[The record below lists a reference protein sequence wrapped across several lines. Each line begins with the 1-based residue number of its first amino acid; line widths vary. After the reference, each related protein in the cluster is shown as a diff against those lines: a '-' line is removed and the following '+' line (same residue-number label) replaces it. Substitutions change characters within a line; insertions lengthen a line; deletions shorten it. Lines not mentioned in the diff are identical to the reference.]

1 MAGVPGEPAVGDGCI
16 PIGNG
21 GIAITGSGVGGWPG
35 EPGRAGLATA
45 GNGQGGPGRGG
56 HRPGRAQAEAASS
69 SRYDAAVPN
78 PETSPEADI
87 VHVVDNSAEL
97 RYEARLA
104 DRVVGIAEYEL
115 PGPGGP
121 ITFVHTEVLPD
132 VEGMGIG
139 SRLARGALDDVRRR
153 GLRMVLECPFIT
165 AYVRRHPEYADLIDR

>member
-1 MAGVPGEPAVGDGCI
+1 MVADGVPLDGRG
-16 PIGNG
+16 PS
-21 GIAITGSGVGGWPG
+21 A
-35 EPGRAGLATA
+35 AGP
-45 GNGQGGPGRGG
+45 GQGG
-56 HRPGRAQAEAASS
+56 HS

-78 PETSPEADI
+78 PETSPEPDL
-87 VHVVDNSAEL
+87 VDVVDNPGES

-115 PGPGGP
+115 PAPGGP

-139 SRLARGALDDVRRR
+139 SRLARGALDDVRGR